1 MNAGPEHSLA
11 DRGVLV
17 TGGLGALGTA
27 VVERLTAEGAR
38 VIVNDLAPHPPVE
51 FSGQGYVQGSAVTG
65 ADAARIIDE
74 TARLLGGPP
83 HVVCCHAGIV
93 RSAPVLEYDVAD
105 FEAVLQTNL
114 TAQFALAQAAA
125 RLWVHHDLPGHLIFT
140 GSWVQDVP
148 WPGVAAYSAA
158 KAGLKSLMRSFA
170 RELAPHG
177 IRANGIA
184 PGIVGAGMALKQW
197 NTEPDYRARASRAIP
212 LGVLQS
218 PDSVA
223 DAVAF
228 LASDRAH
235 YMTGSTLLADG
246 GASLYPMDETMPA
259 SAATTDD

>member
-1 MNAGPEHSLA
+1 MNTGPEQPLA
-11 DRGVLV
+11 EKGVLV
-17 TGGLGALGTA
+17 TGGLGALGTV

-38 VIVNDLAPHPPVE
+38 VIVNDLAPEPPVK
-51 FSGQGYVQGSAVTG
+51 FSGQGYVQGSAGTS

-93 RSAPVLEYDVAD
+93 RSAPLLEYDVAD
-105 FEAVLQTNL
+105 FQAVLQTNL

-125 RLWVHHDLPGHLIFT
+125 RLWVHHDVPGHLIFT

-170 RELAPHG
+170 RELAPYG

-212 LGVLQS
+212 LGALQS

-223 DAVAF
+223 DAMGF
-228 LASDRAH
+228 LASDRAQ

-246 GASLYPMDETMPA
+246 GASLYPMDQSTPTP
-259 SAATTDD
+259 AATDD